1 MAAYCPGTLGFE
13 LVTTQ
18 ETVAA
23 MFRVEHT
30 RLRCA
35 MFGFSAIGWGFF
47 KKLCPPI

>member
-18 ETVAA
+18 ETVAT

-30 RLRCA
+30 DSVVLCSAFRL
-35 MFGFSAIGWGFF
+35 
-47 KKLCPPI
+47 